1 METLYRIV
9 LAANVL
15 WFGAGCWYFW
25 IKHDTAAKLLI
36 PRSARSSPIFETVS
50 AALPFLGGMNLAFC
64 LLSALLLV
72 QTELFLADP
81 ERVTLLVVL
90 GTAHATQFAIN
101 VPVARRGGRIGESY
115 WDVLTGPMLF
125 IFVVD
130 AALAISNVVLAT
142 CIVVMGINPAD

>member
-9 LAANVL
+9 LVANVL

-36 PRSARSSPIFETVS
+36 PRSARSSPIFETLS

-64 LLSALLLV
+64 LLAALLLV
-72 QTELFLADP
+72 QTELFAADL
-81 ERVTLLVVL
+81 ERVILLVVL
-90 GTAHATQFAIN
+90 GAAHATQFVIN

-115 WDVLTGPMLF
+115 WDVLSGPMLF

-130 AALAISNVVLAT
+130 AAIATSNVMLAT
-142 CIVVMGINPAD
+142 GILVMGINPAG

>member
-1 METLYRIV
+1 MEMLYRIL

-36 PRSARSSPIFETVS
+36 PRSARSSPIFETMS

-64 LLSALLLV
+64 LLAALLLV
-72 QTELFLADP
+72 QTELFTADR
-81 ERVTLLVVL
+81 ERVILLIVL
-90 GTAHATQFAIN
+90 GVAHATQFAIN
-101 VPVARRGGRIGESY
+101 VSVARRGGRVGEAY
-115 WDVLTGPMLF
+115 WDVLRGPMLF

-130 AALAISNVVLAT
+130 AAMATASAMLAT
-142 CIVVMGINPAD
+142 AIGVMGIHPAG

>member
-9 LAANVL
+9 LVANVL

-36 PRSARSSPIFETVS
+36 PRSARSSPIFETLS

-64 LLSALLLV
+64 LLAALLLV
-72 QTELFLADP
+72 QTELFAADL
-81 ERVTLLVVL
+81 ERVVLLVVL
-90 GTAHATQFAIN
+90 GAAHATQFVIN

-115 WDVLTGPMLF
+115 WDVLSGPMLF

-130 AALAISNVVLAT
+130 AAIATSNVMLAT
-142 CIVVMGINPAD
+142 GILVMGINPAG

>member
-36 PRSARSSPIFETVS
+36 PRSARSSPIFETMS

-64 LLSALLLV
+64 LLAALLLI
-72 QTELFLADP
+72 QTGLFAADP
-81 ERVTLLVVL
+81 ERVILLVVL

-142 CIVVMGINPAD
+142 SILVMDINLP

>member
-36 PRSARSSPIFETVS
+36 PRSARSSPIFETLS

-64 LLSALLLV
+64 LLAALLLV
-72 QTELFLADP
+72 QTELFAADL
-81 ERVTLLVVL
+81 ERVVLLVVL
-90 GTAHATQFAIN
+90 GAAHATQFVIN

-115 WDVLTGPMLF
+115 WDVLSGPMLF

-130 AALAISNVVLAT
+130 AAIATSNVMLAT
-142 CIVVMGINPAD
+142 GILVMGINPAG